1 MSRGLPQHLA
11 AAVTNRGLKLI
22 INSSEQCNL
31 RCVYCY
37 ESFALGH
44 MKTEVANAIVR
55 FISRRAED
63 GLDWLELEFFGGEP
77 LGAWS
82 TVKHLSGEVHR
93 ICQRHGVRLIGGMT
107 TNATLL
113 NAERLDWL
121 ARHGICGFQITLDGS
136 REVHDARRMSA
147 QRTGSFDTIWQRL
160 EMMRASDHDSLEVA
174 IRVHFDARSWTGL
187 MAEGGLLDAIIATFL
202 RGDPRFKLH
211 FNSLNNWGGGSGEGV
226 EFFASRRQS
235 QPALE
240 ALLAHVRKSGIGPD
254 QATQLRDSAADDAGY
269 VCYAARANAFVIR
282 SDGGVSKCT
291 VALDD
296 ARNLVGRLTA
306 DGQLIIDHEPHS
318 KWVRGLVTGD
328 ASALACPAK
337 GHVWPR

>member
-1 MSRGLPQHLA
+1 MSLGLPSNLA

-22 INSSEQCNL
+22 VNSSEQCNL

-37 ESFALGH
+37 ESFTLGH
-44 MKTEVANAIVR
+44 MKSDVATGIIR
-55 FISRRAED
+55 FISRRAAD

-77 LGAWS
+77 LGAWN
-82 TVKHLSGEVHR
+82 TVKYLTGEVHE
-93 ICQRHGVRLIGGMT
+93 ICERHGVHLIGGMT

-113 NAERLDWL
+113 NPDRLDWL
-121 ARHGICGFQITLDGS
+121 ARHGITGFQITLDGP
-136 REVHDARRMSA
+136 REVHDARRVSA
-147 QRTGSFDTIWQRL
+147 QKTGSFDVIWQRL
-160 EMMRASDHDSLEVA
+160 EMMRASDHCKLDVT

-187 MAEGGLLDAIIATFL
+187 IKQGGLLDKIVETFL
-202 RGDPRFKLH
+202 RDDPRFKLH

-226 EFFASRRQS
+226 QFFASRRQS

-240 ALLAHVRKSGIGPD
+240 KLLAHIREAGVDPS
-254 QATQLRDSAADDAGY
+254 QAIQLHEGTADEAGY

-296 ARNLVGRLTA
+296 ARNLVGRLTT
-306 DGQLIIDHEPHS
+306 DGELIIDHEPHS

-337 GHVWPR
+337 GHVWPG

>member
-1 MSRGLPQHLA
+1 MSLRLPSNLA
-11 AAVTNRGLKLI
+11 AAVTNRNLKLI
-22 INSSEQCNL
+22 VNSSEQCNL

-37 ESFALGH
+37 ESFTLGH
-44 MKTEVANAIVR
+44 MKSDVAKSIVR

-77 LGAWS
+77 LGAWN
-82 TVKHLSGEVHR
+82 TVKHLTGEVHE
-93 ICQRHGVRLIGGMT
+93 ICRRHGVRLIGGMT

-113 NAERLDWL
+113 NPERLDWL
-121 ARHGICGFQITLDGS
+121 AQHGITGFQITLDGP
-136 REVHDARRMSA
+136 REVHDARRVSA
-147 QRTGSFDTIWQRL
+147 QKTGSFDAIWQRL
-160 EMMRASDHDSLEVA
+160 EMMRASDHADLDVT
-174 IRVHFDARSWTGL
+174 IRVHFDARSWTVL
-187 MAEGGLLDAIIATFL
+187 IEKCGLLDRIVETFL
-202 RGDPRFKLH
+202 RDDARFKVH

-226 EFFASRRQS
+226 EFFAGRRQS

-240 ALLAHVRKSGIGPD
+240 KLLAHIREAGVGPR
-254 QATQLRDSAADDAGY
+254 QASQLREGSGDEAGY

-291 VALDD
+291 VAFDD

-306 DGQLIIDHEPHS
+306 DGELLINHETHS

-328 ASALACPAK
+328 ESALACPAK
-337 GHVWPR
+337 GHVWPG